1 MTYSNTPAPSANVSP
16 IFIRRPLIASLRL
29 QEQITNRETGTA
41 TPDLLLAG
49 GASGSLIESIEVY
62 PLGVNIKT
70 VLRLYYTQPPT
81 PGFILLREVTLPA
94 VAAAP
99 TNDVITGY
107 PIKVSLPKILAPA
120 SPDPT
125 KPNDGLRIPAGVEIR
140 AALGVAIAS
149 GVIVTCFGGDY

>member
-1 MTYSNTPAPSANVSP
+1 MSNPSANVSP
-16 IFIRRPLIASLRL
+16 IFIRRPLIVSLRL
-29 QEQITNRETGTA
+29 QGQVANRETGTN
-41 TPDLLLAG
+41 TPDLLLSG
-49 GASGSLIESIEVY
+49 GSTGALIESIEVY
-62 PLGVNIKT
+62 PLGTNIKT
-70 VLRLYYTQPPT
+70 VLRLYYTQPPV
-81 PGFILLREVTLPA
+81 PGFILFREVVLPA

-99 TNDVITGY
+99 TDDVITGY